1 MKFARLLAVAAS
13 LAAGS
18 VWAADLNVANNLDVQ
33 VVNGKNYNAPV
44 SLFGGKNV
52 IDLGAGDQQL
62 VLRVSD
68 GFSTKNSQ
76 ELYKSDYYVLT
87 FKTEQDEKL
96 NISVP
101 AMHNINQARKFDINP
116 EFILKKDD
124 GSTVHFEK
132 AVLKKEGMQLS
143 RNLVNELKEFNATG
157 NPAALESRA
166 PFAALMMNNADGGKL
181 PTQGGTQER
190 MGDVLMSEQMLHYWF
205 RQADPQTRQ
214 RFLDWAARSVQKT
227 AQK

>member
-1 MKFARLLAVAAS
+1 MNFVRLLAMAAS

-18 VWAADLNVANNLDVQ
+18 VWAADLTVANNLDIH
-33 VVNGKNYNAPV
+33 VVNGQKYNAPV
-44 SLFGGKNV
+44 SLFAGKNV

-68 GFSTKNSQ
+68 SFGTRNSQ
-76 ELYKSDYYVLT
+76 ELYKSEYYVLT
-87 FKTEQDEKL
+87 FKTKGDEKL

-101 AMHNINQARKFDINP
+101 AMHNINQARQFDETSP
-116 EFILKKDD
+116 FMLKTDD
-124 GSTVHFEK
+124 GSAVHFEK
-132 AVLKKEGMQLS
+132 AVLKKDGMQLS

-157 NPAALESRA
+157 NPAAIESRA
-166 PFAALMMNNADGGKL
+166 PFAALMMNSADAGKL
-181 PTQGGTQER
+181 PTQVGTQER
-190 MGDVLMSEQMLHYWF
+190 MGEVLMSEQMLHYWF
-205 RQADPQTRQ
+205 KQADPQTRQ